1 MRPRIS
7 YLLGVGLVLLAA
19 SVGVGGPPPVRPGP
33 YLHPKLKAKEIKIQK
48 VALLPSIV
56 TMTKQ
61 GVKGSEGMSTEED
74 QSSSQLSSRVS
85 ADLTSSGLS
94 VQTPFT
100 EADLK
105 GNDELKYALADVQ
118 KKYDEV
124 APQIYRKPKDVRKGR
139 FSLGDMVAVLNS
151 KGDADALVITRSV
164 GVKLTKGKGMLT
176 GGLIG
181 LAASK
186 SASFTTYV
194 VLVDAKNGDV
204 LFLDEFLTSGIPK
217 DKTFDKS
224 FKKITAPK

>member
-7 YLLGVGLVLLAA
+7 YLLAVGLLLLAA
-19 SVGVGGPPPVRPGP
+19 SVGAGKQTPVRPGP

-48 VALLPSIV
+48 VLVLPPIV

-61 GVKGSEGMSTEED
+61 GVKGSEGMSKEED
-74 QSSSQLSSRVS
+74 EASSGLASRVS

-94 VQTPFT
+94 VEAPFT
-100 EADLK
+100 EEALK

-118 KKYDEV
+118 KKYDEL
-124 APQIYRKPKDVRKGR
+124 APKLYRKPKDVRKAR

-151 KGDADALVITRSV
+151 KGNADALVIVRSE

-181 LAASK
+181 LAAAK
-186 SASFTTYV
+186 SATFTTDI

-204 LFLDEFLTSGIPK
+204 LFLDGFVTSGIPK

-224 FKKITAPK
+224 FRKITAPK